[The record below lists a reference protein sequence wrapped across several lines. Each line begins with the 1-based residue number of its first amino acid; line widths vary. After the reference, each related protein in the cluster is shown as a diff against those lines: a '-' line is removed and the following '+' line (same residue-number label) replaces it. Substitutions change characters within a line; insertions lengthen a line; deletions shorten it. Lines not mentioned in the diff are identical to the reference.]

1 VSGQSERNDLPPTDC
16 PPNTPSER
24 PPNST
29 ASHPSVRIDA
39 APHLNPRAAKIVI
52 IPRKGPGRKF
62 PMPPPKSK
70 RMSRFLEKKGLTLSI
85 PNPHPHPGYL
95 WTPSRRRFSLACP
108 QHPAAHRRRRV
119 RPGGLASLV
128 PRRLSPLSLRLSP
141 TLPTPNPALL
151 RRRLSSWSD
160 SPRCAKPRSRTWMPP

>member
-1 VSGQSERNDLPPTDC
+1 MQKATYNRSASVIPTDR
-16 PPNTPSER
+16 E
-24 PPNST
+24 ST
-29 ASHPSVRIDA
+29 WAE
-39 APHLNPRAAKIVI
+39 LERAAKIVI

-62 PMPPPKSK
+62 SMPPPKSK

-119 RPGGLASLV
+119 HPGGLASLV